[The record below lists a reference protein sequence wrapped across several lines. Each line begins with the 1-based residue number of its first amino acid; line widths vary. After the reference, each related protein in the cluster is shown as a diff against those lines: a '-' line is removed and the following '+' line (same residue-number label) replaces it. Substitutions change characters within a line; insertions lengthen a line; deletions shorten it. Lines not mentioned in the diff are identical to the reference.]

1 MTTARQ
7 LMRAV
12 LRRAANPQPIQ
23 TAGAAIGR
31 ADEPSVERH
40 SSPVRASRPR
50 RILARSRRVLRAAT
64 SHDVT
69 GRAAEAAFFAS
80 LALLPAVLT
89 IVAVLRA
96 ERPAFGGDAAPR
108 VSADLARLLRVVL
121 TARGGVAA
129 DSADALLRT
138 PSRGL
143 LGVGTL
149 VAVVVLAR
157 GMRSIQRGLTA
168 ISGIPARNA
177 QREWVRAVLLAV
189 TVLALGSVLLAAFTL
204 GPLLG
209 HSRQVGGDTADTV
222 VHTVWVWAR
231 WPISALII
239 LLFATLLLAQESP
252 RQPRRWRANAPGA
265 VLTVLGWSAA
275 TGLLPVYVAIAT
287 HVSPTLGSLGGGLI
301 VLAWLYLMTLSLFL
315 GAELNA
321 TRQPPARA
329 EQRLRA
335 PRS

>member
-12 LRRAANPQPIQ
+12 LRRAAHPQPIQ
-23 TAGAAIGR
+23 TAGAVLRR

-40 SSPVRASRPR
+40 SGPVRASRPR
-50 RILARSRRVLRAAT
+50 RILTSSRQVLRAAT

-69 GRAAEAAFFAS
+69 GRAAEAAFFAA
-80 LALLPAVLT
+80 LALLPALLT
-89 IVAVLRA
+89 MVAVLRA

-149 VAVVVLAR
+149 VAVLVLAR

-168 ISGIPARNA
+168 ISGVPARNA
-177 QREWVRAVLLAV
+177 RREWARAVLLAV
-189 TVLALGSVLLAAFTL
+189 AVLALGSVLLAAFTL

-209 HSRQVGGDTADTV
+209 HSRQVGGEAAGTV
-222 VHTVWVWAR
+222 LHTVWAWAR

-239 LLFATLLLAQESP
+239 LLFATLLLAQESRP
-252 RQPRRWRANAPGA
+252 QPRRWRVNAPGA
-265 VLTVLGWSAA
+265 AVSLLGWSAA
-275 TGLLPVYVAIAT
+275 TGLLPVYVAIAA
-287 HVSPTLGSLGGGLI
+287 HASPTLGSLGGGLI
-301 VLAWLYLMTLSLFL
+301 VLVWLYLMTLSLFI

-321 TRQPPARA
+321 TLQPPAGA
-329 EQRLRA
+329 ER
-335 PRS
+335 